1 MYLGSFQSVARTSV
15 TIPGFAV
22 KISLA
27 AVVDVLC
34 KRLFGFSCSQQDGCA
49 KLAQYNTTA
58 LRAKIV
64 DTLSSMVKENITQ
77 MGFVDCSKFTTTDA
91 MMLIANSFS
100 LGYGSDGVSIDVDFQ
115 PAAQAGMSR
124 LICELLAQVTKV
136 THLLDPIADTIIAY
150 IYDTMCPSGGGS
162 GGVTVNNAPS
172 PVNPPQATNPPPPVP
187 PQSEPRT
194 AFVAVQFAAP
204 RKTNYVP
211 VLVAS
216 GLALGVSVLILSRRR

>member
-27 AVVDVLC
+27 TVVDVLC
-34 KRLFGFSCSQQDGCA
+34 KRLFGFNCSQQDGCA

-64 DTLSSMVKENITQ
+64 DTLSSMVTENIPTL
-77 MGFVDCSKFTTTDA
+77 GTVDCSRFTTTDA
-91 MMLIANSFS
+91 MMLIANSFNIS
-100 LGYGSDGVSIDVDFQ
+100 VSSGGVSIDVDFQ

-124 LICELLAQVTKV
+124 LICELMSQVMKAS
-136 THLLDPIADTIIAY
+136 HLLDPIADTIVTY

-162 GGVTVNNAPS
+162 GGVTVNNAPRA
-172 PVNPPQATNPPPPVP
+172 VNPPQATNPPPSS
-187 PQSEPRT
+187 QSEPRT

-211 VLVAS
+211 VLVAG